1 MELEPLFLSRVQFVW
16 VVSFHILLPA
26 FTMGLATFIAVL
38 EGLHFFKRDPVY
50 LRLSQYWLR
59 IFGVSFGLGV
69 VSIWQ
74 ELEPIFGRDGQHH
87 GPASGL

>member
-1 MELEPLFLSRVQFVW
+1 MELDPLFLSRVQFVW

-59 IFGVSFGLGV
+59 IFGCRSVSAW
-69 VSIWQ
+69 SP
-74 ELEPIFGRDGQHH
+74 E
-87 GPASGL
+87 S